1 MQIGLKWSIQL
12 IKHNLSVQ
20 KPWDT
25 LSSAPI
31 FTVAVELSS
40 FGMHGVCSSM
50 ISFQINLESLGFWS
64 LGLCWTSC
72 MKSFYVFFVLFL
84 FFISPKYPSTKNAA
98 AVLLLRSKNVIFGWT
113 VPLKYIWTSV
123 IFGIY
128 MVFFFYFF
136 FLPFMMMVINL

>member
-1 MQIGLKWSIQL
+1 MQIGLKWPIQL

-50 ISFQINLESLGFWS
+50 ISFQINLESLGFWN
-64 LGLCWTSC
+64 LGICWTSC
-72 MKSFYVFFVLFL
+72 IFVILCFFCFVLFL

-113 VPLKYIWTSV
+113 VPLKYIWTNV

-128 MVFFFYFF
+128 MVFFKKFF
-136 FLPFMMMVINL
+136 FYNVWKW